1 MIVLPVIVAVATGAA
16 AYKMHKHSAKLTP
29 ERKVIYDNA
38 LATIKDPAELRKL
51 ADSFQKEGLK
61 KEADMLRK
69 RATLRELPPETKAAR
84 KEAYKKGM
92 QSTDKSGVLRLAEAF
107 HLQGATGAAAS
118 LRKYA
123 AGLLHKKPVQ

>member
-1 MIVLPVIVAVATGAA
+1 MIVLPAIVIAATAGAA
-16 AYKMHKHSAKLTP
+16 WKLHKHSSKMTP

-38 LATIKDPAELRKL
+38 LANLKDPAELRKL
-51 ADSFQKEGLK
+51 ADSFDKEGLK
-61 KEADMLRK
+61 KEGDMLRK
-69 RATLRELPPETKAAR
+69 RAALREMPPDVKAAR
-84 KEAYKKGM
+84 KDAYRKGM

-123 AGLLHKKPVQ
+123 AGLIHKKPAA